1 VSAFAQETVVS
12 ARSAVK
18 IPDELDFATA
28 AVFGCAALTGVG
40 AALNAAQ
47 IKAGESVA
55 VFGLGGVG
63 LSALLGAKLAGC
75 AELIAVDPVAAKRDL
90 ALELGATATLDGGPD
105 TVAQLREL
113 VPGGVAKAIETAGNA
128 KVLRAAYDSTRR
140 GGTTVTVGLPA
151 PSQMLEIPAVS
162 LTAEERTLRGS
173 YLGSS
178 SPAEMLPKLFAYWQE
193 GRLPLE
199 KLISH
204 RLRLDQI
211 NEGFDRLHDGS
222 AVRQIIEFD

>member
-1 VSAFAQETVVS
+1 MQLDPPGPDELAVRIKAAGLCHSDLSVIDGSRPRPLPMVLGHEAAGEVIEVGPEAEGFEVGDRVVLAFVPSCGNCGPCLEGRAALCEPGAAANAAGTLLCGERRWHHSSGETHQHHLGVSAFAQETVVS

-75 AELIAVDPVAAKRDL
+75 AELIAVDPVAANV
-90 ALELGATATLDGGPD
+90 TLH
-105 TVAQLREL
+105 LSS
-113 VPGGVAKAIETAGNA
+113 VPLQRLMAGQ
-128 KVLRAAYDSTRR
+128 T
-140 GGTTVTVGLPA
+140 
-151 PSQMLEIPAVS
+151 
-162 LTAEERTLRGS
+162 
-173 YLGSS
+173 
-178 SPAEMLPKLFAYWQE
+178 
-193 GRLPLE
+193 RLP
-199 KLISH
+199 S
-204 RLRLDQI
+204 
-211 NEGFDRLHDGS
+211 
-222 AVRQIIEFD
+222 